1 MKIVVDSSYCV
12 ISIEC
17 EDATRDTRMTI
28 DIKKEMS
35 LTNDERKKEE
45 A

>member
-1 MKIVVDSSYCV
+1 MKIIVDSSYCV

-17 EDATRDTRMTI
+17 DEDPKDTKMTI
-28 DIKKEMS
+28 DIKNEMS
-35 LTNDERKKEE
+35 LTNDERKKVE

>member
-1 MKIVVDSSYCV
+1 MKIIVDSSYCV

-17 EDATRDTRMTI
+17 EDTTKDTRMTI
-28 DIKKEMS
+28 DIRNEMS
-35 LTNDERKKEE
+35 LTNDEKAE

>member
-1 MKIVVDSSYCV
+1 MKIIVDSTYCV

-17 EDATRDTRMTI
+17 EDETRDTRMTI
-28 DIKKEMS
+28 DIKNEIS
-35 LTNDERKKEE
+35 LTNDEYKKVE